1 MKRGVR
7 LCIIAAT
14 LAVAASAAAP
24 AATQGLLP
32 GGRSRAQGKDLPVQ
46 IDAKTLEVRDKS
58 KIATFSGDVKVVQG
72 DTTMHC
78 DKLVVFYG
86 QELGIAD
93 NKQAVQAS
101 TSTDSGAVP
110 GAQNIRRIEARGN
123 VTVTDKD
130 QSASGNIGVYDLR
143 AKTITLT
150 GNVVVSQGN
159 NVIHGDRVVVDTVT
173 GNAHVEAAQGTS
185 AGRVRALI
193 IPNKDG
199 KGRASNFMTVGPGAT
214 R

>member
-1 MKRGVR
+1 MNRGIR
-7 LCIIAAT
+7 LCIMAAT
-14 LAVAASAAAP
+14 LAVTASAAAQG
-24 AATQGLLP
+24 AAQGLLSADRNR
-32 GGRSRAQGKDLPVQ
+32 GQGKDLPVQ

-58 KIATFSGDVKVVQG
+58 KIATFSGKVKVVQG

-86 QELGIAD
+86 QEIGIAD

-101 TSTDSGAVP
+101 ADPGALP
-110 GAQNIRRIEARGN
+110 GAQNIRRIEAHGN

-130 QSASGNIGVYDLR
+130 QSAKGEIGVYDLR
-143 AKTITLT
+143 AKTVTLT

-159 NVIHGDRVVVDTVT
+159 NVIHGERVVVDTVT
-173 GNAHVEAAQGTS
+173 GNAHVEAAPGTS
-185 AGRVRALI
+185 QGRVRALI

-199 KGRASNFMTVGPGAT
+199 KGRTGNFMTVGPGAT

>member
-7 LCIIAAT
+7 LCIIVAT
-14 LAVAASAAAP
+14 LAVTASAAAQ
-24 AATQGLLP
+24 AAAQGLLP
-32 GGRSRAQGKDLPVQ
+32 GDRSRGQGKDLPVQ

-58 KIATFSGDVKVVQG
+58 KIATFSGAVKVVQG

-86 QELGIAD
+86 QEIGIAD
-93 NKQAVQAS
+93 NKQAVQ
-101 TSTDSGAVP
+101 TSADSGALP

-159 NVIHGDRVVVDTVT
+159 NVIHGERVVVDTVT
-173 GNAHVEAAQGTS
+173 GNAHVEAAPGTS
-185 AGRVRALI
+185 QGRVRALI
-193 IPNKDG
+193 IPNRDG
-199 KGRASNFMTVGPGAT
+199 KGRASNFMTVGPGAS